1 MIPKDIVDTVLNIAD
16 IVEVVS
22 DFVQLKKSGSSY
34 RGLSPFTNE
43 KTPSF
48 YVVPTKG
55 IFKDF
60 SSGKGGG
67 VIQFLEEHEKM
78 TFPEAIRYLAQKY
91 NIEIQEEQP
100 SEEAMQERSERESL
114 QAVNEWA
121 ANWFEEQLWKGEE
134 GRAVGYSYFRQRGFR
149 EDIIK
154 KFRLGYCNES
164 WDSMSQAAKAAG
176 YEEQWLKASGLS
188 KEGKNGKLWDFFKGR
203 VMFPILDV
211 SGRVV
216 AFGGRTLQTEKKIAK
231 YFNSPESALY
241 NKSRVLYGIYQ
252 AKNEVVKNE
261 RCFLVEGYTDVISL
275 HQAGVENVV
284 ASSGTALTEDQVRLI
299 KRYTENITILYD
311 GDPAGIRASFRGI
324 DIILAQGLNVKVV
337 LFPDGED
344 PDSYAQRVSS
354 QELQRYLNEEAKDFI
369 RFKTDILAKDAGSDP
384 IKRAEMI
391 REVVLSVAEIPDGI
405 KRQVYIQE
413 CANILSVDEQ
423 VLINETN
430 KVLRNKLKRR
440 NKPGDYLPEPEHIPL
455 PQPKD
460 EPADEKVDSRAQ
472 EVDLI
477 RLLLHYAN
485 LPVKVKI
492 HNLEEDEE
500 VETEITVG
508 EYLMFELYH
517 EGLQMHDPTLQR
529 VAQIYAEAI
538 SNNVFPELSELIN
551 NPDRKVAEV
560 CADLLTERYEVSEN
574 WSNFHDIYPDR
585 EDLNLDKAVK
595 DCIYK
600 LKIKHVMRLSE
611 TISEELKN
619 PQLPE
624 ERLINLLEEKR
635 HLDQIKSELARYFG
649 STIL

>member
-1 MIPKDIVDTVLNIAD
+1 MIPKDIVDKVLNTAD

-91 NIEIQEEQP
+91 HIEIQEEQP

-121 ANWFEEQLWKGEE
+121 AKWFEEQLWKGEE

-176 YEEQWLKASGLS
+176 YQEQWLKASGLA

-216 AFGGRTLQTEKKIAK
+216 AFGGRTLQTEKKVAK

-252 AKNEVVKNE
+252 AKNEIVKNE

-354 QELQRYLNEEAKDFI
+354 QELRRYLNEEAKDFI
-369 RFKTDILAKDAGSDP
+369 RFKTDILAKDAGTDP
-384 IKRAEMI
+384 IKRADMI
-391 REVVLSVAEIPDGI
+391 REVVQSVAEIPDGI
-405 KRQVYIQE
+405 KRQVYLQE
-413 CANILSVDEQ
+413 CASILSVDEQ

-440 NKPGDYLPEPEHIPL
+440 NKPGDYLPEPEHLPT
-455 PQPKD
+455 PQPKEEASD
-460 EPADEKVDSRAQ
+460 DTVDSRAQ
-472 EVDLI
+472 EVDLV
-477 RLLLHYAN
+477 RLLLHFARY
-485 LPVKVKI
+485 PVEVRL
-492 HNLEEDEE
+492 HDLESDDEED
-500 VETEITVG
+500 TQISIG
-508 EYLMFELYH
+508 EYLLLELQQ
-517 EGLQMHDPTLQR
+517 EGLPLHDPVLQR
-529 VAQIYAEAI
+529 IVKAYHDAFLEDR
-538 SNNVFPELSELIN
+538 FPEPAELIN
-551 NPDRKVAEV
+551 GPDRELAEV
-560 CADLLTERYEVSEN
+560 CAGLLTERYQVSDN
-574 WSNFHDIYPDR
+574 WSNFHDIYP
-585 EDLNLDKAVK
+585 ETEELNLAKAVK

-600 LKIKHVMRLSE
+600 LKIKHVLRLIAE
-611 TISEELKN
+611 INKELKN
-619 PQLPE
+619 PELPE
-624 ERLINLLEEKR
+624 ERLIILLEEKR
-635 HLDQIKSELARYFG
+635 HLDQVKSELARHFG